1 MLLLIGCQAVCK
13 IFYNQFF
20 CEAWFP
26 SIGTK
31 SPWAYYALMKQ
42 TYTNRLEYE
51 ANRLINEAIFDAST
65 ALASG
70 LIEDIKD
77 YKFRVGIIKG
87 LEQAKELI
95 AEADRI
101 ITTGERS

>member
-1 MLLLIGCQAVCK
+1 MR
-13 IFYNQFF
+13 
-20 CEAWFP
+20 
-26 SIGTK
+26 
-31 SPWAYYALMKQ
+31 Q

-51 ANRLINEAIFDAST
+51 ANRLIDEAAREAS
-65 ALASG
+65 AMLASG
-70 LIEDIKD
+70 LIDDIKD

-101 ITTGERS
+101 ITTGERG

>member
-1 MLLLIGCQAVCK
+1 MR
-13 IFYNQFF
+13 
-20 CEAWFP
+20 
-26 SIGTK
+26 
-31 SPWAYYALMKQ
+31 Q

-51 ANRLINEAIFDAST
+51 ANRLIDEAVLEAST
-65 ALASG
+65 MLASG
-70 LIEDIKD
+70 LIDDIKD

-101 ITTGERS
+101 ITTGERG